1 MSFDPQ
7 IPSWG
12 KSFLAKNLDNLTTY
26 HNWLKNTGV
35 QTGLISPKN
44 DQFIWDE
51 FIVHSLYFYKIIFD
65 LKNVSEVTCRQ
76 TSKCLIFKDFFS
88 QFLIESVF

>member
-26 HNWLKNTGV
+26 HNWLKNTGRS
-35 QTGLISPKN
+35 GN
-44 DQFIWDE
+44 
-51 FIVHSLYFYKIIFD
+51 
-65 LKNVSEVTCRQ
+65 
-76 TSKCLIFKDFFS
+76 
-88 QFLIESVF
+88 

>member
-35 QTGLISPKN
+35 KTGLISPKN

-51 FIVHSLYFYKIIFD
+51 FIVHSLYFYKIILD
-65 LKNVSEVTCRQ
+65 LEFHITTCMISELVVEYQ
-76 TSKCLIFKDFFS
+76 VY
-88 QFLIESVF
+88 Q